1 MNCCHIGWR
10 RRFVIKFET
19 PSAVHPSLLHVS
31 LVTYCISSLIPNSDS
46 KQPFAAAAAVMAASL
61 FLLSDAITTLLEA
74 CVSQGVK
81 LRVGQNLKGIW
92 WYLTLFLS
100 LGQPLQIRY
109 HLTWPSCVSVCIVS
123 RRIWLRSVPFQPC
136 WVLLCV
142 IIQPSIHPFFLAGP
156 KQ

>member
-31 LVTYCISSLIPNSDS
+31 LVTYFFPHPKLG
-46 KQPFAAAAAVMAASL
+46 QQTAVCGGGGGKGG
-61 FLLSDAITTLLEA
+61 ITLLVVW
-74 CVSQGVK
+74 CHY
-81 LRVGQNLKGIW
+81 NLAWGMCLAGCQTKGW
-92 WYLTLFLS
+92 SKFERDLMVPLFLS
-100 LGQPLQIRY
+100 HGQPLQIRY

-142 IIQPSIHPFFLAGP
+142 IIQPSIHTFFLAGP